1 MVFHSLRQ
9 CNLYVETGH
18 AVVRQVGLHCLVK
31 YDPSKIVRD
40 QFIIGTIAK
49 LLKQRG
55 REDHT
60 FTAYSSFH
68 AHDLSSIICLCL
80 LKLGH

>member
-1 MVFHSLRQ
+1 MFHSLRQ

-31 YDPSKIVRD
+31 YDTSKIVRD

-55 REDHT
+55 REDHALTLIFYTT
-60 FTAYSSFH
+60 FTIVY
-68 AHDLSSIICLCL
+68 LCFSV
-80 LKLGH
+80 KLNLCT

>member
-68 AHDLSSIICLCL
+68 TTSLV
-80 LKLGH
+80 